1 MPSGLARKGCL
12 LVQEI
17 RRALRSGLR
26 QSVAYAYTLVWLGF
40 LAMSPLHLVPDRKV
54 DGTAHRGPLTQ

>member
-12 LVQEI
+12 LVPEI
-17 RRALRSGLR
+17 RRALRSEAATIRRICLYIGL
-26 QSVAYAYTLVWLGF
+26 AWL

-54 DGTAHRGPLTQ
+54 DGTAHSGPLTQ

>member
-17 RRALRSGLR
+17 VGRLDLRPATIRRICLYIGL
-26 QSVAYAYTLVWLGF
+26 AWL
-40 LAMSPLHLVPDRKV
+40 LAMSALHLVPDRKV
-54 DGTAHRGPLTQ
+54 DGTAHSGLLTQ